1 MGNLGDAGGTATG
14 GEPPLRPGD
23 KSGGGSGS
31 ARAVVAGAAPRR
43 LPLRRRK
50 AVGGG
55 ASAPEPTSVPQAR
68 VAGASTAWDAG
79 ENPHP
84 ASGSA
89 GGSTGALAPAAPA
102 PAKVPRPAGRPI
114 VETAVGLAGRL
125 AQAASD
131 AKYRSDLMRD
141 LLTGRGT
148 DLTGWTALPGGPLLV
163 VVAEADPAAAGG
175 DARAVRAGQE
185 ALALAWSTA
194 LAARAPEA
202 AVAAYPREVVAL
214 LGAPDDG
221 QSARLV
227 AELAAVV
234 HAECAGVIRSFT
246 TGISRPA
253 HSLDALPTAYE
264 QARRA
269 VAAGRRIHGPGAVA
283 DFDRL
288 GVFRLLSL
296 IPDPSELDRFA
307 REALRSLAHPRDP
320 EAADLRNTLQALLD
334 TNLNVAETARRLYVH
349 YNTLRYRITKLERLL
364 GPFTQDPHLRL
375 NLMIALQIVR
385 MQGG

>member
-1 MGNLGDAGGTATG
+1 MGNLGDVGGAETG

-23 KSGGGSGS
+23 DSGVGSGI
-31 ARAVVAGAAPRR
+31 ARAVVAGATPRR
-43 LPLRRRK
+43 LPPRRRK

-68 VAGASTAWDAG
+68 VAGASTAWEAG
-79 ENPHP
+79 EESCPP
-84 ASGSA
+84 SGSA
-89 GGSTGALAPAAPA
+89 AGADAAPAPVA
-102 PAKVPRPAGRPI
+102 PAKVPHPAGRPI

-141 LLTGRGT
+141 LLSGRGT
-148 DLTGWTALPGGPLLV
+148 DLTGWTALPSGPLLV
-163 VVAEADPAAAGG
+163 VVAEADPPAASG
-175 DARAVRAGQE
+175 DARAIRAEQE
-185 ALALAWSTA
+185 ALALAWSTVV
-194 LAARAPEA
+194 AARAPEA
-202 AVAAYPREVVAL
+202 VVAAYPREVVVL

-234 HAECAGVIRSFT
+234 HADCAGVIRSFG

-253 HSLDALPTAYE
+253 QSLDALPAAYE

-296 IPDPSELDRFA
+296 IPDPGELDRFA

-385 MQGG
+385 MQGA

>member
-1 MGNLGDAGGTATG
+1 MGNHGDTGGTATG

-23 KSGGGSGS
+23 NSAGGTGT

-43 LPLRRRK
+43 LPPRRRK

-55 ASAPEPTSVPQAR
+55 ASAPDPASLPRAR

-79 ENPHP
+79 EDPHP
-84 ASGSA
+84 AA
-89 GGSTGALAPAAPA
+89 GALAPTPT
-102 PAKVPRPAGRPI
+102 KVPRPAGRPI
-114 VETAVGLAGRL
+114 VETAVGLTGRL
-125 AQAASD
+125 ARAASD

-141 LLTGRGT
+141 LLTGRST
-148 DLTGWTALPGGPLLV
+148 DLTGWTVLPSGPLLV
-163 VVAEADPAAAGG
+163 VVAEADPPAASG

-185 ALALAWSTA
+185 ALALAWFTA
-194 LAARAPEA
+194 VAARAPDA

-234 HAECAGVIRSFT
+234 HADCGTVIRSFS
-246 TGISRPA
+246 TGIGRPA
-253 HSLDALPTAYE
+253 ESLDALPTAYE

-283 DFDRL
+283 DFDQL

-296 IPDPSELDRFA
+296 IPDPGELDRFA

>member
-1 MGNLGDAGGTATG
+1 M
-14 GEPPLRPGD
+14 
-23 KSGGGSGS
+23 
-31 ARAVVAGAAPRR
+31 VAGAALRR
-43 LPLRRRK
+43 LPPRRRK

-55 ASAPEPTSVPQAR
+55 ASAPEPMSVPRAR
-68 VAGASTAWDAG
+68 VAGASTAWDAA
-79 ENPHP
+79 EDPRP

-89 GGSTGALAPAAPA
+89 ASAAGAPVPAASVPAAPTKI
-102 PAKVPRPAGRPI
+102 PPPAGRPI

-125 AQAASD
+125 ARAASD

-148 DLTGWTALPGGPLLV
+148 DLTGWAALPSGPLLV
-163 VVAEADPAAAGG
+163 VVAEADPPAASG
-175 DARAVRAGQE
+175 DARAIRAGQE
-185 ALALAWSTA
+185 ALALAWSTVI
-194 LAARAPEA
+194 AARAPEA
-202 AVAAYPREVVAL
+202 AVAAYPREVVVL

-221 QSARLV
+221 QSTRLV
-227 AELAAVV
+227 AELAAVA
-234 HAECAGVIRSFT
+234 HADCGTVIRSFT

-253 HSLDALPTAYE
+253 QSLAALPAAYE
-264 QARRA
+264 QARRS

-283 DFDRL
+283 DFDQL

-296 IPDPSELDRFA
+296 IPDPGELDLFA

-375 NLMIALQIVR
+375 NLTIALQIVR

>member
-1 MGNLGDAGGTATG
+1 MGNLGDAGGTAAG
-14 GEPPLRPGD
+14 GEPSLRPGD
-23 KSGGGSGS
+23 KSGGGTG
-31 ARAVVAGAAPRR
+31 RAAVAGAAPRR
-43 LPLRRRK
+43 LPPRRRK

-55 ASAPEPTSVPQAR
+55 ASAPEPGLTPKAR
-68 VAGASTAWDAG
+68 VAGASTAWDADG
-79 ENPHP
+79 DPRPVP
-84 ASGSA
+84 AQAGPAASA
-89 GGSTGALAPAAPA
+89 AAPAAGAAA
-102 PAKVPRPAGRPI
+102 PAKVGRQAGRPL
-114 VETAVGLAGRL
+114 VETAIGLAGRL

-131 AKYRSDLMRD
+131 VKYRSDLMRD
-141 LLTGRGT
+141 LLTGRST

-163 VVAEADPAAAGG
+163 VVAEPDPPAASG
-175 DARAVRAGQE
+175 DARAIRAGHE

-194 LAARAPEA
+194 LGARAPEA

-214 LGAPDDG
+214 LGAPEDG
-221 QSARLV
+221 QSARVV

-234 HAECAGVIRSFT
+234 HADCGSVIRSFT

-253 HSLDALPTAYE
+253 ESLDALPAAYE

-269 VAAGRRIHGPGAVA
+269 VTAGRRIHGPGAVA
-283 DFDRL
+283 DFDQL

-385 MQGG
+385 MQGR